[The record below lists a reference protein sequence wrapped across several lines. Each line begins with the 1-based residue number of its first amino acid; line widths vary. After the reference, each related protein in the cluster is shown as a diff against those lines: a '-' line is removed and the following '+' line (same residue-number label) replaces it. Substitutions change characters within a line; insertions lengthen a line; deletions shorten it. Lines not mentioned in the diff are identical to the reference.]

1 MKKFEYRNVLMRVEE
16 NAGEKFAKLGQD
28 GWKMV
33 GVVPAEFGIVCFFKR
48 ELTDG

>member
-16 NAGEKFAKLGQD
+16 KASVKFAELGQD
-28 GWKMV
+28 GWEMV